1 MANRDVNSGK
11 TLQEEYKKE
20 SEGNSGQTLDEW
32 AEKVRDGLSGIWQRV
47 EDNLP
52 WKTFPETAKIIRG
65 WNRAAENTG
74 NKKPSAAE
82 RVVSELF
89 PSSKTFM
96 NRFDHVLDEVIFD
109 DKPVDEAIADEIENP
124 STDTTTPSYGTTA
137 KPIVYSNWSPAAQQF
152 GMSQETA
159 YAEHMANTAHQREV
173 ADLKAAGLNPVLGVS
188 GSGAGSVSGSVAGVS
203 SGKKIEE
210 GNSLIDILGATA
222 SIVASVV
229 TKNPMYGFMISNAL
243 KTLK

>member
-1 MANRDVNSGK
+1 MANRDANSGR
-11 TLQEEYKKE
+11 TLEEW
-20 SEGNSGQTLDEW
+20 SEE
-32 AEKVRDGLSGIWQRV
+32 VRDGLSGIWQRI
-47 EDNLP
+47 EDNAP
-52 WKTFPETAKIIRG
+52 WKTFPETTKIIRG
-65 WNRAAENTG
+65 WNRASEYTG
-74 NKKPSAAE
+74 NKKPSAADSI
-82 RVVSELF
+82 VYELF

-96 NRFDHVLDEVIFD
+96 NRVDNVLDEVIFD
-109 DKPVDEAIADEIENP
+109 DKPLDEAIASEVQNH
-124 STDTTTPSYGTTA
+124 STPTYGSAA

-188 GSGAGSVSGSVAGVS
+188 GSGSGSVSGSVAGVS
-203 SGKKIEE
+203 SGKKIED
-210 GNSLIDILGATA
+210 GNSLIDLIGATA
-222 SIVASVV
+222 AVVASVA